1 MNEFDL
7 KGRVAIVTGGAKG
20 IGYAAARRLV
30 GSGAAVSLWDL
41 DAEGMATAARALAP
55 KGAVQQVRGPG
66 PCGQTPEQG
75 CRQPDQWAAHA
86 GRFRGG

>member
-1 MNEFDL
+1 VNEFDL

-55 KGAVQQVRGPG
+55 KAR
-66 PCGQTPEQG
+66 CNRCTSM
-75 CRQPDQWAAHA
+75 
-86 GRFRGG
+86 